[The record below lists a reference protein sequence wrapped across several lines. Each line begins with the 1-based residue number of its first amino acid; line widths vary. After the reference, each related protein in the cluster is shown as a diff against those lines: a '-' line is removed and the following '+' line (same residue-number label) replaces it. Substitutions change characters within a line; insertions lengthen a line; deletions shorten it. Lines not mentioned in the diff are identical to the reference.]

1 MLLAGGA
8 FGPSLSFWAD
18 IVLLLFLIFPSIL
31 RAETLMRGGRPVD
44 IAFTGG
50 GVVRGGDF
58 LPAFRMPA
66 VSYDLYLSRE
76 VFVSFG
82 PDMTVAEKREIA
94 AHAGGELVRPVART
108 EGFWLVSLPYPS
120 IGLVD
125 RIADMPGVRRV
136 EPDTYRPMA
145 WRADDPDD
153 PLFPHQWHLENRG
166 QVGRTGEDAKVAAA
180 WRYLYDAGLEPGR
193 GIRVGVIDDGFDL
206 AHTDLAGAFLAGID
220 LFDGDDLPM
229 IGQGDLH
236 GTAVAGVLAARV
248 GNGIG
253 VAGACGGCLVIPV
266 RVSAELINGVT
277 EIDAFNYLLD
287 REVDIISNSWG
298 PADHGG
304 PMDMSEPLKEIIA
317 WAAVHGRGGRGVTI
331 LFAAGNG
338 NEDISDPHSF
348 DGYAANPW
356 VVAVGAVNASGVRTV
371 YSDWGRDLDILAPS
385 CDTDLEGYADP
396 FDPYKIRDGIWT
408 TDNTGFS
415 GYAPGD
421 HTATFCGTSSA
432 APLAA
437 GVAALLLSAAPSLT
451 REELYGLLT
460 GTADKVSPRDAR
472 YDGTGFSERYGF
484 GRIDALAAIEELCAQ
499 KACEGAPADTEEPI
513 EPLGPE
519 VDFVE
524 NLNTVSDEDL
534 PLVTER
540 PVTTGGGCS
549 FTAL

>member
-1 MLLAGGA
+1 MV
-8 FGPSLSFWAD
+8 PT
-18 IVLLLFLIFPSIL
+18 IL
-31 RAETLMRGGRPVD
+31 RAEMLVRGGRPVA
-44 IAFTGG
+44 IAFTGDG
-50 GVVRGGDF
+50 IVRGAQF

-76 VFVSFG
+76 VFVSFEEG
-82 PDMTVAEKREIA
+82 MTLAEKRDA
-94 AHAGGELVRPVART
+94 VARSGGELIGPVRRT
-108 EGFWLVSLPYPS
+108 DGFWVVRYPYPS
-120 IGLVD
+120 LSLTE
-125 RIADMPGVRRV
+125 RLASLPGIRKV
-136 EPDTYRPMA
+136 EPDIWRPTA
-145 WRADDPDD
+145 WRGFTPND
-153 PLFPHQWHLENRG
+153 PLFPHQWHLENTG
-166 QVGRTGEDAKVAAA
+166 QVGRAGEDAKVAAA

-206 AHTDLAGAFLAGID
+206 AHIDLAGAFLAGID
-220 LFDGDDLPM
+220 LFGDDDMPM
-229 IGQGDLH
+229 IGPGDLH

-248 GNGIG
+248 GNGVG
-253 VAGACGGCLVIPV
+253 VAGACGSCLVVPV

-287 REVDIISNSWG
+287 RDVDIISNSWG
-298 PADHGG
+298 PADRGG
-304 PMDMSEPLKEIIA
+304 PMDMSEPLKELFA
-317 WAAVHGRGGRGVTI
+317 WAATHGRGGRGVTI

-338 NEDISDPHSF
+338 NENISDPRSF

-356 VVAVGAVNASGVRTV
+356 VIAVGAVNASGVRTI
-371 YSDWGRDLDILAPS
+371 YSDWGKDLDILAPS
-385 CDTDLEGYADP
+385 CDTDLEGYSDP

-437 GVAALLLSAAPSLT
+437 GVAALLLSAEPSLT
-451 REELYGLLT
+451 RGELYDLMT

-472 YDGTGFSERYGF
+472 YDGDGFSERYGY
-484 GRIDALAAIEELCAQ
+484 GRVNALAAIEELCAQ
-499 KACEGAPADTEEPI
+499 KPCEGAPADTEEPI
-513 EPLGPE
+513 DPLEPE
-519 VDFVE
+519 IDFVE
-524 NLNTVSDEDL
+524 NLNTVSDGDL

-549 FTAL
+549 FTAF